1 MSVYL
6 GHRGR
11 IELQRTGQSKIVT
24 NILANHV
31 NADLDRLQ
39 LDFGQENGID
49 LSCPFNNGDEIE
61 FRGPIDA
68 AGNRTLLSF
77 VSASGWSDGNQH
89 GSGKWFVNVDDL
101 GGMRLYSSFEES
113 LAGDTGPS
121 IPLET
126 IANDIDNVELEL
138 ANNIPRILG
147 RAVSWELNTTRENVD
162 TTVLM
167 DQFRSQWS
175 SLMSGSGR
183 INAQWNYREEVGETG
198 IDISN
203 YFLQLALRTEI
214 GAQFKAQLFL
224 KTPGTGGLNPDGT
237 DDALWYDISG
247 VITQAGVQV
256 SPDALIEVGIDFITT
271 GPIRLLARTISLGL
285 ILQENGDD
293 LLLDGLV
300 TGRLLLE

>member
-11 IELQRTGQSKIVT
+11 IELERTGQSKVVT
-24 NILANHV
+24 NVLAINV

-39 LDFGQENGID
+39 LSFGSENGVD
-49 LSCPFNNGDEIE
+49 LPCPFSNGDEIE
-61 FRGPIDA
+61 FRGPVNA
-68 AGNRTLLSF
+68 AGNRELLTF
-77 VSASGWSDGNQH
+77 VSTSGWADNNQH
-89 GSGKWFVNVDDL
+89 GTGKWFINIDEL
-101 GGMRLYSSFEES
+101 GGLRLFSTFEDS
-113 LAGDTGPS
+113 LAGDVVNA
-121 IPLET
+121 IPLEA
-126 IANDIDNVELEL
+126 IAANINNVELEL
-138 ANNIPRILG
+138 INNIPRILG

-183 INAQWNYREEVGETG
+183 ISAQWNYRDEVGQSDV
-198 IDISN
+198 DIAN
-203 YFLQLALRTEI
+203 YFLQLAVRTEI

-224 KTPGTGGLNPDGT
+224 KTPGFGGDNPDGT
-237 DDALWYDISG
+237 DDALWYSITG

-256 SPDALIEVGIDFITT
+256 GSDSIIEVGVDFITT
-271 GPIRLLARTISLGL
+271 GPIKLLAKTIPLDV

-293 LLLDGLV
+293 ILLDGIN
-300 TGRLLLE
+300 GRLLLE